1 MTELYPVIRNGR
13 AELLQ
18 GGAAEAVVH
27 YDLDHRLLRA
37 IFWLDKERGADVT
50 KFLERDGTLRIGDI
64 RIPYRLW
71 VLAAPYVHAYTLTKL
86 EDHVDRLVKLVGK
99 ELRGRRVA
107 LGYSGGK
114 DSTAALLVLLAL
126 AEKLGL
132 KLDVLYIHIPYIES
146 PRNVK
151 FVEEVAKRLSI
162 DIEIIEAPRRKFRSY
177 LLWRGL
183 PRRGD
188 RWCTFFKVKP
198 MREYKKRHRGALE
211 VVADRIMEAPK
222 RLEKLAAPAS
232 RHEYLSG
239 RKFRPTYL
247 MTLLDV
253 VKLTREADLVHPAY
267 FDGLPRVAC
276 TLCPFKS
283 LHEFTVIEELE
294 DPGFIETVLKKEH
307 RKWYS
312 DIPYEVF
319 AEHHLWRYPR
329 KEAILVYRAKQVL
342 EKMLERGEVEEV
354 KAREVNEN
362 YRSLW
367 VESLPEAPILN
378 PPDVAAR
385 VLSARIVKPVPPRT
399 TDKVTRQDETEAQQ

>member
-1 MTELYPVIRNGR
+1 MTELYPVVREGR
-13 AELLQ
+13 VERLQ
-18 GGAAEAVVH
+18 GGAAEATVWYTPSH
-27 YDLDHRLLRA
+27 GSPRA
-37 IFWLDKERGADVT
+37 LFWLEPGRAVDVTRFLDERGDLVVGDV
-50 KFLERDGTLRIGDI
+50 KL
-64 RIPYRLW
+64 PYRLW
-71 VLAAPYVHAYTLTKL
+71 VLSVPYVHGYTFREL
-86 EDHVDRLVKLVGK
+86 EDHVDRLAGLVGR
-99 ELRGRRVA
+99 ELRGKRVV

-126 AEKLGL
+126 QERIGFR
-132 KLDVLYIHIPYIES
+132 LDVMYIHIPFIES
-146 PRNVK
+146 PRNVR
-151 FVEEVAKRLSI
+151 FVESVARRLGI
-162 DIEIIEAPRRKFRSY
+162 DIEIVEAPRKKFRSY

-253 VKLTREADLVHPAY
+253 VRVVREAGLVHPAY
-267 FDGLPRVAC
+267 LEGLPRVAC

-294 DPGFIETVLKKEH
+294 DPGLIETVLRKEH
-307 RKWYS
+307 RKWYQE
-312 DIPYEVF
+312 IPFEDFV
-319 AEHHLWRYPR
+319 EHHLWRYPR
-329 KEAILVYRAKQVL
+329 REALLVYRAKKLLAEMVEKDGL
-342 EKMLERGEVEEV
+342 EVVEARVVNEGYRSVWVEE
-354 KAREVNEN
+354 
-362 YRSLW
+362 
-367 VESLPEAPILN
+367 LPEAPLLN
-378 PPDVAAR
+378 PPDVAAT
-385 VLSARIVKPVPPRT
+385 VLSRRIVYPRGT
-399 TDKVTRQDETEAQQ
+399 TRG